1 MKLLFIG
8 DISARPGRHTVRDL
22 LPGIRKEYNVDF
34 VIANCENA
42 AGGRGVTRKILEEL
56 QGDGID
62 FFTAGDHVWAFKDF
76 VNELSDPDL
85 PIVRPYNYERQSGLP
100 GSGYKILELGNQKL
114 VVVGMIGQG
123 FMRFPGSN
131 PFWAWED
138 LLEELEEQGIDDNT
152 NIFIDF
158 HAETTSETLS
168 LGHFVADR
176 ATAFVGTHTH
186 VPTADQRLIKERMA
200 YVTDTGM
207 VGPLDASLWVSFETT
222 FHNFRYPYKIENQV
236 EMEGRRVFNSVLID
250 LEDNKANSI
259 IRVDRT
265 VGHEK

>member
-22 LPGIRKEYNVDF
+22 LPSIRKEHNVDF
-34 VIANCENA
+34 VVANCENA
-42 AGGRGVTRKILEEL
+42 AGGRGVTRTVLEEL
-56 QGDGID
+56 QGYGID

-100 GSGYKILELGNQKL
+100 GRGYQVLSVGDQKL
-114 VVVGMIGQG
+114 VVASMIGQG
-123 FMRFPGSN
+123 FMRFPGAN

-138 LLEELEEQGIDDNT
+138 MLEELETEGIDEKT
-152 NIFIDF
+152 NILLDF

-168 LGHFVADR
+168 LGYFVSDR
-176 ATAFVGTHTH
+176 VTAFVGTHTH
-186 VPTADQRLIKERMA
+186 VPTADQRLIKDRMA

-207 VGPLDASLWVSFETT
+207 VGALDASLWVSFETT
-222 FHNFRYPYKIENQV
+222 FHNFRYPYKVENQV
-236 EMEGRRVFNSVLID
+236 EMEGRRTFNSVLIE
-250 LEDNKANSI
+250 LSENKATSI
-259 IRVDRT
+259 SRVDKV
-265 VGHEK
+265 VGQEK